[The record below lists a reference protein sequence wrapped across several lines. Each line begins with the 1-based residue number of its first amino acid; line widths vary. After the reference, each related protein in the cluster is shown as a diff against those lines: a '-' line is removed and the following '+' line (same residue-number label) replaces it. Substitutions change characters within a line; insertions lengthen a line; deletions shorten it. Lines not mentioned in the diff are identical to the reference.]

1 MRILADINNK
11 KMKQKFLIL
20 IIACLIINKTKAQL
34 SKQEKD
40 NVIDS
45 AIALMNKAYI
55 FPDVA
60 QNTVAYIRNQQKNK
74 VYDTINDVNAFAN
87 KLTADFVKICHD
99 KHVRIFYSADII
111 PYRQLNKLMSIPDE
125 EKAGYNEF
133 LKHMNYG
140 ITKIDVL
147 SGNIGYIDFNFLCGT
162 EFAGDVY
169 TAMMNYLAHTEAL
182 IIDLRNCGG
191 SFSPNAVPFLCSYF
205 FANPTHLKDTH
216 YKDSSDFE
224 QAWTYAYVPGA
235 KYTDKPIYILVSNK
249 TFSGAE
255 EMAYDLKALKRATI
269 IGQQTGGGANPG
281 GELRL
286 TEHFGMFIPVAQVT
300 NPITKTSWEGVGITP
315 DSICSTKL
323 ALYTAQLMSMKN
335 SLAKTK
341 DQNWKN
347 GLQQWITD
355 LENNPPQLKQIVFTL
370 KGFDNAKDVFVT
382 GSFNDWNASDTKLEY
397 KNGEWTATV
406 TAEPGEI
413 MYKFIVDGNYILDP
427 ANTDKKTE
435 NGYDNSVKIVK

>member
-1 MRILADINNK
+1 
-11 KMKQKFLIL
+11 MKQKILIL

-55 FPDVA
+55 FPDIA

-125 EKAGYNEF
+125 EKADYNEF

-300 NPITKTSWEGVGITP
+300 NPITKTNWEGTGVEP
-315 DSICSTKL
+315 DIKVPKEQALKTAFLL
-323 ALYTAQLMSMKN
+323 ALNKALEK
-335 SLAKTK
+335 AKDDNLK
-341 DQNWKN
+341 
-347 GLQQWITD
+347 
-355 LENNPPQLKQIVFTL
+355 ENLKQVIDRTQ
-370 KGFDNAKDVFVT
+370 K
-382 GSFNDWNASDTKLEY
+382 E
-397 KNGEWTATV
+397 
-406 TAEPGEI
+406 
-413 MYKFIVDGNYILDP
+413 LDEM
-427 ANTDKKTE
+427 KKTA
-435 NGYDNSVKIVK
+435 VKTN